1 MYHTVSHRGDLA
13 RLVAI
18 GGVVVLSACADIS
31 GSGSKMVSLSFTT
44 RSSSAALSR
53 SVGISRDIA
62 IGPSGELVLKKI
74 QLVLGRIEISRSDQ
88 TACADDG
95 EDSGDDDVLSGDKKS
110 GDALSSDKESEN
122 DDDCED
128 VSGDPLLVNVP
139 VDDAIHTVVSVPL
152 AAGTYKR
159 LEAKLTPVDA
169 TTLTALG
176 GPSDLSGKSVR
187 VEGTYKG
194 TPFVYT
200 SPVRTKL
207 ELEFDPP
214 LVIDGTTKNAT
225 VNIDVTKWFLTS
237 NGGVI
242 DPATA
247 NVGGTNADLVARNI
261 RNSFH
266 AFEDDDKGGDDDHEG
281 EHGG

>member
-1 MYHTVSHRGDLA
+1 
-13 RLVAI
+13 
-18 GGVVVLSACADIS
+18 
-31 GSGSKMVSLSFTT
+31 MVSLSFTT
-44 RSSSAALSR
+44 RSSAALSR

-62 IGPSGELVLKKI
+62 IGPSGELVLKKV

-88 TACADDG
+88 TACADDD
-95 EDSGDDDVLSGDKKS
+95 EESGDDDVVSSDTKP
-110 GDALSSDKESEN
+110 GDALSNDRQSEN
-122 DDDCED
+122 DDDDCEE
-128 VSGDPLLVNVP
+128 VAGDPLLVNVP
-139 VDDAIHTVVSVPL
+139 VDDAVHTVVNVPL

-159 LEAKLTPVDA
+159 LEAKVTPVDA

-176 GPSDLSGKSVR
+176 GPSDLSGKSIR

-225 VNIDVTKWFLTS
+225 VHIDVTKWFLAS
-237 NGGVI
+237 NGAVI

-247 NVGGTNADLVARNI
+247 NAGGANAELVARNI

-266 AFEDDDKGGDDDHEG
+266 AFEDDDKGGDDDHDH
-281 EHGG
+281 EHDG